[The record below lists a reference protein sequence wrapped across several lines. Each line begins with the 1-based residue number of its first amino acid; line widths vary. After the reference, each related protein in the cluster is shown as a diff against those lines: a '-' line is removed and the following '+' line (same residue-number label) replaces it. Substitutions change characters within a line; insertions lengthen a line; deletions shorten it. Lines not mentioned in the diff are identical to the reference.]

1 MAMAIRRVFL
11 AWLNDDDSRIDGYV
25 ELLEE
30 SPTHIKFK
38 RGFEIITLPIS
49 RILKLKEVENGN

>member
-1 MAMAIRRVFL
+1 MVTDKRRVFL
-11 AWLNDDDSRIDGYV
+11 AWKNDDDFKIEGYV

-38 RGFEIITLPIS
+38 RGHEIITLPMC
-49 RILKLKEVENGN
+49 RVLKVKEVSNE